1 LELEDDSF
9 YNIIIMHSPFLMGCF
24 MDDNSNI
31 VNQKLCLYRMP
42 FLLFRIVCLPF
53 SFILRPWYLVMFYIQ
68 SMKAIKPRKYC
79 STSSVV
85 VEASLLLF
93 CKTSAV
99 LAISTV
105 FANFQSF
112 DCLYAN
118 VTLVQVKQKTASK

>member
-1 LELEDDSF
+1 MILF
-9 YNIIIMHSPFLMGCF
+9 INIIIIHSSFLMGCF

-31 VNQKLCLYRMP
+31 VNQKLCLYSMP

-53 SFILRPWYLVMFYIQ
+53 SFILGPWYLMMFYIQ

-85 VEASLLLF
+85 VEAALLLF
-93 CKTSAV
+93 CRTSAV
-99 LAISTV
+99 LAISIV
-105 FANFQSF
+105 FPNFQSF

-118 VTLVQVKQKTASK
+118 VTLV